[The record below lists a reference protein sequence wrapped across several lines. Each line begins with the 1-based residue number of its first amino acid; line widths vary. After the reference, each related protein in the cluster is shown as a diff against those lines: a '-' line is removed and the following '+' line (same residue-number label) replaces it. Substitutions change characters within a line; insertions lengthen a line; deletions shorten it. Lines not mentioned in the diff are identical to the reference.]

1 MTDRQFL
8 WGLSGGVSALAL
20 GGFFWFG
27 VGLSASARHAGW
39 LVFGLSTAFQFGM
52 VVGLLWLAGRLRRRT
67 GFRAA
72 ELRQSGASGRRET
85 RPFRVAFVWVT
96 LGQALLIGLGVWW
109 FMRANRRE
117 MIWPWIGLIV
127 SLHLVPLARVLHVRA
142 FYVTALAGGV
152 ICIIALAAPSMLH
165 NLAYFAGVMAA
176 IMWLSAAYLL
186 RNADRIA
193 AKALNQ
199 NWPV

>member
-67 GFRAA
+67 GFSAA
-72 ELRQSGASGRRET
+72 ELRQGGASGRRET

-109 FMRANRRE
+109 FRRANRGE
-117 MIWPWIGLIV
+117 MIWPWIGLIA

-142 FYVTALAGGV
+142 FYVTALAGGI
-152 ICIIALAAPSMLH
+152 ICIIALAAPSTLH

-199 NWPV
+199 NWSV

>member
-39 LVFGLSTAFQFGM
+39 LIFGLSTVFQVGM

-67 GFRAA
+67 GFSAA
-72 ELRQSGASGRRET
+72 ELRRRGASGRHET
-85 RPFRVAFVWVT
+85 RPFRVAFGWVT

-109 FMRANRRE
+109 FMGRARE
-117 MIWPWIGLIV
+117 GLVMAWPSPNPGPWSPFHG
-127 SLHLVPLARVLHVRA
+127 
-142 FYVTALAGGV
+142 GGV
-152 ICIIALAAPSMLH
+152 S
-165 NLAYFAGVMAA
+165 G
-176 IMWLSAAYLL
+176 
-186 RNADRIA
+186 R
-193 AKALNQ
+193 
-199 NWPV
+199 